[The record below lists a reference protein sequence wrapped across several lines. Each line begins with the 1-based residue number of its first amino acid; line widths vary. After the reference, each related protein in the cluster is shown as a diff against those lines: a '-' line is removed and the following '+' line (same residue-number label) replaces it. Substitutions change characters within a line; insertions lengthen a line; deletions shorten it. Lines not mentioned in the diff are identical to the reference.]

1 MKRLLQLVVLAAIA
15 KVAFELVQR
24 QRSPEPLPAGA
35 PYEPAP
41 VPRPTDPGPVA
52 QPPPATADDLT
63 EINGIGPVY
72 AERLRKAGV
81 TDFGALAAAASENLA
96 NDLDVSAATI
106 ADWQSQARELRS

>member
-1 MKRLLQLVVLAAIA
+1 MKKLLQLAVLAAVA

-41 VPRPTDPGPVA
+41 APRSADPGPVA
-52 QPPPATADDLT
+52 PPPTAAEHNLT

-81 TDFGALAAAASENLA
+81 TDFGALAMADSENLA
-96 NDLDVSAATI
+96 DDLDVSATTI
-106 ADWQSQARELRS
+106 TDWQSQAREKRS